1 MNGEQTMEDKIE
13 YKSKTGHFWVGLRNG
28 RDFPLNRNVY
38 AMARS
43 QEYRPG
49 LRNGSIFTEFFVAK
63 NPEIVRCSCHSMESV
78 VKKLHFPDGTTPGL
92 MPATWVE
99 FMGIGEK
106 PEPATIVVD
115 AGNDDYRIALD
126 LDAGNEAASKSS
138 SRHAARAEGK
148 AKSTILDSNDSAYS
162 PWPTRRAPNR
172 GMRNTTLLGAPIA
185 IRVM

>member
-1 MNGEQTMEDKIE
+1 MNNERRTDHGRQDRIQIE
-13 YKSKTGHFWVGLRNG
+13 NRTLLDRSTERQGLSHE
-28 RDFPLNRNVY
+28 RNVY

-126 LDAGNEAASKSS
+126 LDTGNCYYQFRDLDEA
-138 SRHAARAEGK
+138 
-148 AKSTILDSNDSAYS
+148 
-162 PWPTRRAPNR
+162 
-172 GMRNTTLLGAPIA
+172 MGAIWFLSQFIETVNQRKEYRLELA
-185 IRVM
+185 H